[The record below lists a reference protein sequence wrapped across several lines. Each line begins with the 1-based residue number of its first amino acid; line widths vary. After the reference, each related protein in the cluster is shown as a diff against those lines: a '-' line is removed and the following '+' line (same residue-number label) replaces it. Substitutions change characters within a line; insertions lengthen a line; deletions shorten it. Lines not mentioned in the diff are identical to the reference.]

1 MPKEPISARK
11 KAQIAFGLACALFI
25 LSGIAAYATAVRF
38 VATQQSVI
46 HSHEVQAAI
55 ADVNNGV
62 ARAGRAR
69 LSFVTTGNTDF
80 LAEFN
85 DAVAQAPNAVNRIR
99 DLTRDNRTQQQFC
112 SDLESL
118 VAKRIGLFQSAVRLR
133 QQSPTDLQG
142 QDTLNRQS
150 LPLLAQTANV
160 IQQMQAEEQSRLDE
174 RNRLS
179 RRLEISTALML
190 LFTSVLVIAL
200 FAIQFSLLS
209 RELTARESAERAAGM
224 LSNRLIHLQDEERR
238 RFSRELHDSLGQYLV
253 GMKMAF
259 SPIVAEHKDDQRYQD
274 CASLLDQ
281 VLGETRTLSHLLH
294 PPGLEEAGFTSAA
307 RWYAEGFA
315 ERSGIGV
322 STNLPDPANRLPAP
336 VEFALLRVLQE
347 SLTNIHKHAQSKRA
361 EVSLTI
367 LPHRAIF
374 SVRDF
379 GVGVPR
385 EILDRF
391 KDHGTSGVGW
401 AGMRGRVAEL
411 GGEFR
416 VSSDGRGTE
425 ISVMLPLDGAAA
437 SPTLPTVTD
446 FSASTAANNS
456 ATGSPAD

>member
-1 MPKEPISARK
+1 MPKEPISARE
-11 KAQIAFGLACALFI
+11 KAQIAFGFACALFI

-85 DAVAQAPNAVNRIR
+85 DAVAQSPNAVNRIR

-142 QDTLNRQS
+142 QDALNRES

-174 RNRLS
+174 RNRSS

-253 GMKMAF
+253 GIKMAF
-259 SPIVAEHKDDQRYQD
+259 SPIVAEHKDDQRYLD
-274 CASLLDQ
+274 CASLVDQ
-281 VLGETRTLSHLLH
+281 VLRETRTLSHLLH

-315 ERSGIGV
+315 ERSGIDV
-322 STNLPDPANRLPAP
+322 STNLPDLADRLPAP
-336 VEFALLRVLQE
+336 VEFALLRVMQE

-367 LPHRAIF
+367 LPQRAIF

-411 GGEFR
+411 GGEFS
-416 VSSDGRGTE
+416 VFSDGRGTE
-425 ISVMLPLDGAAA
+425 ISVTLPLDGAAVA
-437 SPTLPTVTD
+437 PAAPAVTD
-446 FSASTAANNS
+446 FSTPTAANQS
-456 ATGSPAD
+456 APAPPAD

>member
-1 MPKEPISARK
+1 MAKEPISARK
-11 KAQIAFGLACALFI
+11 KAQVAFGFACALFI
-25 LSGIAAYATAVRF
+25 LSGIAAYVTAVRF
-38 VATQQSVI
+38 VATQQRVI

-142 QDTLNRQS
+142 QDALNRES

-259 SPIVAEHKDDQRYQD
+259 SPIVAEHKHDQRYQD
-274 CASLLDQ
+274 CAMLLDQ
-281 VLGETRTLSHLLH
+281 ILRETRTLSHLLH

-307 RWYAEGFA
+307 RWYVEGFA
-315 ERSGIGV
+315 ERSGIDV
-322 STNLPDPANRLPAP
+322 STNLPDLPDRLPAA

-347 SLTNIHKHAQSKRA
+347 SLTNIHKHAQSQRA

-367 LPHRAIF
+367 LPQRAIF
-374 SVRDF
+374 SVRDY

-411 GGEFR
+411 GGEFN
-416 VSSDGRGTE
+416 VYSDGPGTE
-425 ISVMLPLDGAAA
+425 ISVTLPLDGAVAA
-437 SPTLPTVTD
+437 TTAPTVTD
-446 FSASTAANNS
+446 FSASTAANDS
-456 ATGSPAD
+456 ATARPAD